1 MPLSDYDQLLKEY
14 LAYLKEIRGYS
25 AHTITTY
32 AIPLSQLKDY
42 YKLYTQDA
50 IECFDIKPFRMHI
63 ATQNP
68 KTISKKLSAIRGFLE
83 YLGTHKDMN
92 LKLVGDHP
100 IKVPQTLP
108 KPINTEY
115 IDEVL
120 AIASLQEKALIYL
133 MYGVGLRISEVASI
147 RLENISKEW
156 IRITGKGSKERQL
169 PLLPI
174 VAQSIEEYRAFAHPM
189 EYLFEKKS
197 KPMSVDQIRY
207 CIHKLFK
214 AQGIKLT
221 PHQLRHTFATELL
234 NNNARMSD
242 ISKLLGHTTMHST
255 QVYTKLASSKKL
267 HDYMSSHPLCKD

>member
-14 LAYLKEIRGYS
+14 LDYLKEIRGYS
-25 AHTITTY
+25 THTITTY
-32 AIPLSQLKDY
+32 AIPLAQLKDHY
-42 YKLYTQDA
+42 RQYRHDA
-50 IECFDIKPFRMHI
+50 VECFDIKAFRMHI
-63 ATQNP
+63 ANQNP
-68 KTISKKLSAIRGFLE
+68 KTISKKLSAIRGFIE
-83 YLGTHKDMN
+83 YLGTHKDMD

-120 AIASLQEKALIYL
+120 AIATLQERVLIYL

-147 RLENISKEW
+147 KLEDISKEW
-156 IRITGKGSKERQL
+156 IRIMGKGSKERQL

-174 VAQSIEEYRAFAHPM
+174 VAQSIEEYRAYARPM
-189 EYLFEKKS
+189 KYLFEKKS

-207 CIHKLFK
+207 RINKLFK

-234 NNNARMSD
+234 NDNARMSD

-267 HDYMSSHPLCKD
+267 NDYMRSHPLAKE